1 MGVNDG
7 LIKNT
12 RREQPI
18 VRTTAPGLA
27 DETFSYSCGFDDAPS
42 GLLITNGSDN
52 GDSGM
57 EKAESGALDMIFSI
71 SLCTVDRAEGDR
83 RGDIFEIAFR

>member
-18 VRTTAPGLA
+18 VRTTAPGLVG
-27 DETFSYSCGFDDAPS
+27 ETLSYSCGFDDDPS
-42 GLLITNGSDN
+42 GLEITNGSDN

-57 EKAESGALDMIFSI
+57 EKAESGALDMICSI
-71 SLCTVDRAEGDR
+71 SLCTLPRAEGDR